1 MSADIKTN
9 MKWDYSKSSSED
21 NARME
26 EFTSPPA
33 RAMLVQAG
41 LIPSAPEGALVLD
54 NACGTA
60 IVASLLFEALG
71 KTSDVRAV
79 CGDLEE
85 VMVKLAAERI
95 AHNGWNAEARVAD
108 AQALPFPD
116 NHFTHN
122 MMNFGIQLMP
132 DNPLVLKESFRVLK
146 SGGKVGMTTW
156 ITPGWLPSMQA
167 AIPSWTPPPLFT
179 SGPMASTEAIT
190 GLLRAAG
197 FVGIEVKPISF
208 EHSESVARYFKHMK
222 PLLEKLL
229 GGEKPSE
236 TYEAYMRERHGD
248 GDLTLTWEAFVITAE
263 KP

>member
-1 MSADIKTN
+1 MSVLKYKPDF
-9 MKWDYSKSSSED
+9 SKLSSED
-21 NARME
+21 NVRME
-26 EFTSPPA
+26 EITSLPA
-33 RAMLVQAG
+33 RAMLAQAG
-41 LIPSAPEGALVLD
+41 LLPSAPEGALVLD

-60 IVASLLFEALG
+60 IVTSLLFDALG
-71 KTSDVRAV
+71 KTSDLRVV

-85 VMVKLAAERI
+85 AMVKTTAERI

-122 MMNFGIQLMP
+122 TMNFGIQLIP
-132 DNPLVLKESFRVLK
+132 DIPLVLKESFRVLK

-156 ITPGWLPSMQA
+156 TGPGWLTSIQA
-167 AIPSWTPPPLFT
+167 FFPSWAPPPLFT
-179 SGPMASTEAIT
+179 SGPMASKESIT
-190 GLLRAAG
+190 GLLSAVG

-208 EHSESVARYFKHMK
+208 EHTESVSRYLKYTK

-229 GGEKPSE
+229 VNTGEETE
-236 TYEAYMRERHGD
+236 TYEAYMRERYGD
-248 GDLTLTWEAFVITAE
+248 GDLTLPWEAYVITAE